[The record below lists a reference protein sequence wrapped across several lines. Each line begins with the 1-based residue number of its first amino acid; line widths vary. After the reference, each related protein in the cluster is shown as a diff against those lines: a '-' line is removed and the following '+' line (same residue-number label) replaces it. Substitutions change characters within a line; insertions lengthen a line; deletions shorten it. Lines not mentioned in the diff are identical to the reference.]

1 MEAVRSRW
9 SDGSGQASLSGQAAK
24 KLCCLQ
30 EDLTEMT

>member
-1 MEAVRSRW
+1 MERW

-30 EDLTEMT
+30 ENLTEMT